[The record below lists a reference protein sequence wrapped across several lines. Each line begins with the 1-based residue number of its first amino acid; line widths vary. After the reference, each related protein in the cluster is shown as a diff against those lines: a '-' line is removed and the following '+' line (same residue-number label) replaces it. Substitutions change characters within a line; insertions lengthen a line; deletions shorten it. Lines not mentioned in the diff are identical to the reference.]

1 MRKRNSELRNE
12 FFKGGIQSNDTT
24 RNNQT
29 ERHQQ
34 IRSNSTFLIDL
45 KIYIYLLKNDFD
57 SLQYKMISIKDWS
70 KKSLS

>member
-45 KIYIYLLKNDFD
+45 KILYLFA
-57 SLQYKMISIKDWS
+57 
-70 KKSLS
+70 